1 MFVYAME
8 TSVILPLSVTVGSTR
23 AVINFSW
30 KSPWNITLFLRS
42 DLCFGSVIKRLLRR
56 YHLSQLI
63 KLKKFVSS
71 LNCLRYRHVNRV
83 SHHCTK
89 HIPVFKFSDKN
100 VFVTKKKKKNKKFCF
115 IHCWFSA
122 CRAILLN
129 LNGTMILPLL
139 LRIP

>member
-1 MFVYAME
+1 M
-8 TSVILPLSVTVGSTR
+8 ILPLSVIVGSTR

-42 DLCFGSVIKRLLRR
+42 DLCFGSVNKRLLRR

-100 VFVTKKKKKNKKFCF
+100 VFVTKKRKKIRSSLSSIAGVPLVGQSFL
-115 IHCWFSA
+115 
-122 CRAILLN
+122 IL
-129 LNGTMILPLL
+129 MVQ
-139 LRIP
+139 

>member
-8 TSVILPLSVTVGSTR
+8 TSVILPLSVIVGSTR

-42 DLCFGSVIKRLLRR
+42 DLCFGSVNKRLLRR

-71 LNCLRYRHVNRV
+71 LNCLGCRHVNRV

-89 HIPVFKFSDKN
+89 HISVFKFSDKN
-100 VFVTKKKKKNKKFCF
+100 VFVTKKRKKIRSSLSSIAGFPLVGQSF
-115 IHCWFSA
+115 L
-122 CRAILLN
+122 IL
-129 LNGTMILPLL
+129 MVQ
-139 LRIP
+139 

>member
-1 MFVYAME
+1 M
-8 TSVILPLSVTVGSTR
+8 ILPLSVIVGSTR

-42 DLCFGSVIKRLLRR
+42 DLCFGSVNKRLLRR

-100 VFVTKKKKKNKKFCF
+100 VFVTKKKEKNKKFSF
-115 IHCWFSA
+115 IHCWFPLVGQSFL
-122 CRAILLN
+122 IL
-129 LNGTMILPLL
+129 MVQ
-139 LRIP
+139 

>member
-8 TSVILPLSVTVGSTR
+8 TSVILPLSVIVGSTR

-42 DLCFGSVIKRLLRR
+42 DLCFGSVNKRLLRR

-100 VFVTKKKKKNKKFCF
+100 VFVTKKKKKIRNSLSSIAGFPLVGQSF
-115 IHCWFSA
+115 L
-122 CRAILLN
+122 IL
-129 LNGTMILPLL
+129 MVQ
-139 LRIP
+139 

>member
-8 TSVILPLSVTVGSTR
+8 TSVILPLSVIVGSTR

-42 DLCFGSVIKRLLRR
+42 DLCFGSVNKRLLRR

-71 LNCLRYRHVNRV
+71 LNCLGCRHVNRV

-100 VFVTKKKKKNKKFCF
+100 VFVTKKKEKNKKFSF